1 MRNEAPVN
9 ERKTTKKVEQTD
21 APVARART
29 FSRAQLLA
37 LVVGVLQIV
46 VASVPFLPTAEG
58 SGHYLYIATGV
69 AGVLLAWRHRH
80 ARLYGIALLLLYG
93 QLFITYAEDT
103 GTMGL
108 PTWETLAYGRSALAG
123 VVIAVIPAFK
133 RR

>member
-9 ERKTTKKVEQTD
+9 ERKTTKKAEQTD
-21 APVARART
+21 PPAEART

-37 LVVGVLQIV
+37 LVVGVFQIV

-69 AGVLLAWRHRH
+69 AGVLLARQHRH
-80 ARLYGIALLLLYG
+80 ARLYGVALLLLYG